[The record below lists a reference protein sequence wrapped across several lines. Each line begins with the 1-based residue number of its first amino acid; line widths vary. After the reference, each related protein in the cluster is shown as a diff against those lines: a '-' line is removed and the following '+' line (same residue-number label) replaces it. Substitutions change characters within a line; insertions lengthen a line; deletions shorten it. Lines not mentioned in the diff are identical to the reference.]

1 MATTKERQDTTNKQE
16 FFMEEKTKEK
26 EEFLKNIE
34 KHMPFFLNSFMQLEK
49 EYFIQYI
56 NSKWAFVIDCDKNFL
71 NALNKIYD
79 DAKDYIGMI
88 MTKNVKVLCVRLE
101 YFDNPNNPSII
112 NLSYKE
118 ANLFCNGFKFQ
129 GSPYKSIEISSLNN
143 IQIKTIREQKVFR
156 YEMRLNDL
164 VKFSSEQNQALFKL
178 FKNIFKE
185 NEHKSLILK
194 DIISDMGKSI
204 ESINAPIPIG
214 MLFDAFN
221 KRMLLETKFNKNDFS
236 KNTNK
241 LSIYES
247 YVHHF
252 LKRKLNQEIFKKIEN
267 EIRNV
272 LIFSPQLARI
282 SFNGKFFT
290 LKFLEE
296 FLKLRIFGYNTIE
309 REQLNIFNDYISM
322 KKNIGE
328 PFNLNIKSFKRLQ
341 AEHDA
346 LIQLINKRR
355 YERKEIK
362 LKKNNPYLRFKCP
375 EDISFLSTA
384 EQIANEGEIQRNC
397 VASYI
402 DQVNAGNCGIFSLIK
417 NKKRYTIRLRYINK
431 QFVLDEI
438 KGYANAQPD
447 QKIVHY
453 VQSIIDDNNDLF
465 F

>member
-1 MATTKERQDTTNKQE
+1 MATTKERQEIPDKQE
-16 FFMEEKTKEK
+16 LFIEEKTKEK

-34 KHMPFFLNSFMQLEK
+34 KHMPFFLNPFMQLEK

-56 NSKWAFVIDCDKNFL
+56 NSEWAFVIDCDKNFL
-71 NALNKIYD
+71 NALNKIYND
-79 DAKDYIGMI
+79 TKDYIGMI
-88 MTKNVKVLCVRLE
+88 MTKNVKVLCVILE
-101 YFDNPNNPSII
+101 FSDNLNNQNTI

-118 ANLFCNGFKFQ
+118 ANLFRNGFKFQ
-129 GSPYKSIEISSLNN
+129 SSPYKSIEISGLNN

-214 MLFDAFN
+214 MLFDVFN
-221 KRMLLETKFNKNDFS
+221 KRMLFETKFNKSDFS

-241 LSIYES
+241 LSIYEN

-252 LKRKLNQEIFKKIEN
+252 LKRKLDQEVFKKIEN

-272 LIFSPQLARI
+272 LIFSPQLAKI

-296 FLKLRIFGYNTIE
+296 FLKLRIFGYGTIE

-355 YERKEIK
+355 YEKKEIK

-375 EDISFLSTA
+375 GDISFLSTV
-384 EQIANEGEIQRNC
+384 EQIVNEGEIQRNC

-402 DQVNAGNCGIFSLIK
+402 DQVNAGNCGILK
-417 NKKRYTIRLRYINK
+417 NAIQLDLDISINN
-431 QFVLDEI
+431 L
-438 KGYANAQPD
+438 Y
-447 QKIVHY
+447 
-453 VQSIIDDNNDLF
+453 SMR
-465 F
+465 

>member
-1 MATTKERQDTTNKQE
+1 MVITKERQEIPNKQE
-16 FFMEEKTKEK
+16 LFMEEKTKEK

-79 DAKDYIGMI
+79 NTKGHIGMI

-101 YFDNPNNPSII
+101 CFDNPNNPNII

-118 ANLFCNGFKFQ
+118 ANLFRNGFKFQ
-129 GSPYKSIEISSLNN
+129 GLSYKSIEIYDLNN
-143 IQIKTIREQKVFR
+143 IQIKTIHEQKVFR

-164 VKFSSEQNQALFKL
+164 VKFSSEQNQALFRL

-185 NEHKSLILK
+185 NEYKTLILK
-194 DIISDMGKSI
+194 DIVSDMENTI

-214 MLFDAFN
+214 MLFDTFN
-221 KRMLLETKFNKNDFS
+221 KRMLFETKFNKNDFS

-252 LKRKLNQEIFKKIEN
+252 LKRKLDQEAFKKIEN

-272 LIFSPQLARI
+272 LMFSPQLAKI

-296 FLKLRIFGYNTIE
+296 FLKLRIFGYGTIE
-309 REQLNIFNDYISM
+309 TEQLNIFNDYITM

-328 PFNLNIKSFKRLQ
+328 PLNLNIKSFKRLQ

-355 YERKEIK
+355 YEKKEIK

-375 EDISFLSTA
+375 GDISFLSTV
-384 EQIANEGEIQRNC
+384 EQIVNEGEIQRNC

-417 NKKRYTIRLRYINK
+417 DEKRYTIRLRYINK
-431 QFVLDEI
+431 QFILDEI
-438 KGYANAQPD
+438 KGYANTQPE
-447 QKIVHY
+447 QEIVHY
-453 VQSIIDDNNDLF
+453 VQSIIDNNNDLF

>member
-1 MATTKERQDTTNKQE
+1 MVITKERQEIPNKQE
-16 FFMEEKTKEK
+16 LFMEEKTKEK

-34 KHMPFFLNSFMQLEK
+34 KHMPFFLDPFMQLEK

-56 NSKWAFVIDCDKNFL
+56 NNKWAFVIDCDKNFL
-71 NALNKIYD
+71 NTLNKIYNNT
-79 DAKDYIGMI
+79 KDYIGMI
-88 MTKNVKVLCVRLE
+88 MTKNIKVLCVKLD
-101 YFDNPNNPSII
+101 YFDNPNSPNII

-118 ANLFCNGFKFQ
+118 ANLFRNGFKFQ
-129 GSPYKSIEISSLNN
+129 GSPYKTSLNN

-194 DIISDMGKSI
+194 DIVSDMENSI

-221 KRMLLETKFNKNDFS
+221 KRMLFETKFNKNDFS

-290 LKFLEE
+290 LNFLEE

-328 PFNLNIKSFKRLQ
+328 SFNLNIKSFKRLQ

-375 EDISFLSTA
+375 GDISFLSTV
-384 EQIANEGEIQRNC
+384 EQIVNEGEIQRNC

-417 NKKRYTIRLRYINK
+417 DEKRYTIRLRYINK

-438 KGYANAQPD
+438 KGYANTQPE
-447 QKIVHY
+447 QEIVYY

>member
-1 MATTKERQDTTNKQE
+1 MAITKERQDATNKQE

-34 KHMPFFLNSFMQLEK
+34 KHMPFFLNPFRQLEK

-56 NSKWAFVIDCDKNFL
+56 NNEWAFVIDCDKNFI
-71 NALNKIYD
+71 NVLNKIYND
-79 DAKDYIGMI
+79 TKNYIGMI
-88 MTKNVKVLCVRLE
+88 MTKNIKVLCVILE
-101 YFDNPNNPSII
+101 FSDNLNNQNII

-118 ANLFCNGFKFQ
+118 ANLFRNGFKFQ
-129 GSPYKSIEISSLNN
+129 SSPYKSIEISGLNN

-194 DIISDMGKSI
+194 DVVSDMENFI

-214 MLFDAFN
+214 MLFEAFN

-252 LKRKLNQEIFKKIEN
+252 LKRKLDQEVFKKIEN

-272 LIFSPQLARI
+272 LMFSPQLAKI

-296 FLKLRIFGYNTIE
+296 FLKLRIFGYGTIE

-322 KKNIGE
+322 KKNINE

-375 EDISFLSTA
+375 DNLSFLSTA

-438 KGYANAQPD
+438 KGYANAQPE

>member
-1 MATTKERQDTTNKQE
+1 MATTKERQEIPDKQE
-16 FFMEEKTKEK
+16 LFIEEKTKEK

-34 KHMPFFLNSFMQLEK
+34 KHMPFFLNPFMQLEK

-56 NSKWAFVIDCDKNFL
+56 NSEWAFVIDCDKNFL
-71 NALNKIYD
+71 NALNKIYND
-79 DAKDYIGMI
+79 TKDYIGMI
-88 MTKNVKVLCVRLE
+88 MTKNVKVLCVILE
-101 YFDNPNNPSII
+101 FSDNLNNQNTI

-118 ANLFCNGFKFQ
+118 ANLFRNGFKFQ
-129 GSPYKSIEISSLNN
+129 SSPYKSIEISGLNN

-214 MLFDAFN
+214 MLFDVFN
-221 KRMLLETKFNKNDFS
+221 KRMLFETKFNKSDFS

-241 LSIYES
+241 LSIYEN

-252 LKRKLNQEIFKKIEN
+252 LKRKLDQEVFKKIEN

-272 LIFSPQLARI
+272 LIFSPQLAKI

-296 FLKLRIFGYNTIE
+296 FLKLRIFGYGTIE

-355 YERKEIK
+355 YEKKEIK
-362 LKKNNPYLRFKCP
+362 LKKNNPYLHFKCP
-375 EDISFLSTA
+375 EDISFLSTV
-384 EQIANEGEIQRNC
+384 EQITNEGEIQRNC

-417 NKKRYTIRLRYINK
+417 DEKRYTIRLRYINK

-438 KGYANAQPD
+438 KGYANTQPE
-447 QKIVHY
+447 QE
-453 VQSIIDDNNDLF
+453 IIDYIQTIIDNNNDLF

>member
-1 MATTKERQDTTNKQE
+1 MVITKERQDTTNKQE

>member
-1 MATTKERQDTTNKQE
+1 MVITKERQEIPNKQE
-16 FFMEEKTKEK
+16 LFMEEKTKEK

-34 KHMPFFLNSFMQLEK
+34 KHMPFFLDPFMQLEK

-56 NSKWAFVIDCDKNFL
+56 NNKWAFVIDCDKNFL
-71 NALNKIYD
+71 NALNKIYNNT
-79 DAKDYIGMI
+79 KDYIGMI
-88 MTKNVKVLCVRLE
+88 MTKNIKVLCVKLD
-101 YFDNPNNPSII
+101 YFDNPNSPNII

-118 ANLFCNGFKFQ
+118 ANLFRNGFKFQ

-194 DIISDMGKSI
+194 DIVSDMENSI

-221 KRMLLETKFNKNDFS
+221 KRMLFETKFNKNDFS

-290 LKFLEE
+290 LNFLEE

-322 KKNIGE
+322 KKNMNE

-341 AEHDA
+341 AEHDV

-375 EDISFLSTA
+375 DNLSFLSTA

-438 KGYANAQPD
+438 KGYANAQPE

>member
-1 MATTKERQDTTNKQE
+1 MVITKERQDTTNKQE
-16 FFMEEKTKEK
+16 LFMEEKTKEK

-34 KHMPFFLNSFMQLEK
+34 KHMPFFLNPFIQLEK

-56 NSKWAFVIDCDKNFL
+56 NSEWAFVIDCDKNFL
-71 NALNKIYD
+71 NALNKIYND
-79 DAKDYIGMI
+79 TKDYIGMI
-88 MTKNVKVLCVRLE
+88 MTKNVKVLCVILE
-101 YFDNPNNPSII
+101 FSDNLNNSNTI

-118 ANLFCNGFKFQ
+118 ANLFHNSFKFQ
-129 GSPYKSIEISSLNN
+129 SSPYKSIEISGLNN

-194 DIISDMGKSI
+194 DVVSDMENFI

-214 MLFDAFN
+214 MLFEAFN

-252 LKRKLNQEIFKKIEN
+252 LKRKLDQEVFKKIEN

-272 LIFSPQLARI
+272 LMFSPQLAKI

-296 FLKLRIFGYNTIE
+296 FLKLRIFGYGTIE

-322 KKNIGE
+322 KKNMNE

-341 AEHDA
+341 AEHDV

-375 EDISFLSTA
+375 DNLSFLSTA

-438 KGYANAQPD
+438 KGYANAQPE

>member
-1 MATTKERQDTTNKQE
+1 MAITKERQEIPNKQE
-16 FFMEEKTKEK
+16 LFMEEKTKEK

-56 NSKWAFVIDCDKNFL
+56 NNKWAFVIDCDKNFL
-71 NALNKIYD
+71 NALNKIYND
-79 DAKDYIGMI
+79 TKDYIGMI

-101 YFDNPNNPSII
+101 FSDNLNNPNTI

-118 ANLFCNGFKFQ
+118 ANLFHNSFKFQ
-129 GSPYKSIEISSLNN
+129 SSPYKSIEISGLNN

-194 DIISDMGKSI
+194 DVVSDMENFI

-214 MLFDAFN
+214 MLFEAFN

-252 LKRKLNQEIFKKIEN
+252 LKRKLDQEVFKKIEN

-272 LIFSPQLARI
+272 LMFSPQLAKI

-296 FLKLRIFGYNTIE
+296 FLKLRIFGYGTIE

-322 KKNIGE
+322 KKNMNE

-355 YERKEIK
+355 YEKKEIK
-362 LKKNNPYLRFKCP
+362 LKKNNPYLHFKCP
-375 EDISFLSTA
+375 EDISFLSTV
-384 EQIANEGEIQRNC
+384 EQITNEGEIQRNC

-417 NKKRYTIRLRYINK
+417 NEKRYTIRLRYINK

-438 KGYANAQPD
+438 KGYANTQPE
-447 QKIVHY
+447 QEIVYY

>member
-1 MATTKERQDTTNKQE
+1 MAITKERQEIPNKQE
-16 FFMEEKTKEK
+16 LFMEEKTKEK

-34 KHMPFFLNSFMQLEK
+34 KHMPFFLNPFMQLEK

-56 NSKWAFVIDCDKNFL
+56 NSEWAFVIDCDKNFL
-71 NALNKIYD
+71 NALNKIYND
-79 DAKDYIGMI
+79 TKDYIGMI
-88 MTKNVKVLCVRLE
+88 TTKNIKVLCVRLE
-101 YFDNPNNPSII
+101 FFDNPNNPSII

-118 ANLFCNGFKFQ
+118 ANLFRNGFKFQ
-129 GSPYKSIEISSLNN
+129 SSPYKSIEISSLNN

-194 DIISDMGKSI
+194 DIVSDMENSI

-214 MLFDAFN
+214 MLFDTFN
-221 KRMLLETKFNKNDFS
+221 KRMLFETKFNKSVFS

-252 LKRKLNQEIFKKIEN
+252 LKRKLDQEVFKKIEN

-272 LIFSPQLARI
+272 LMFSPQLAKI

-296 FLKLRIFGYNTIE
+296 FLKLRIFGYGTIE

-362 LKKNNPYLRFKCP
+362 LKKNNPYLHFKCP
-375 EDISFLSTA
+375 DNLSFLSTA

-417 NKKRYTIRLRYINK
+417 DEKRYTIRLRYINK

-438 KGYANAQPD
+438 KGYANAQPEQEIID
-447 QKIVHY
+447 YIQT
-453 VQSIIDDNNDLF
+453 IIDDNNDLF

>member
-1 MATTKERQDTTNKQE
+1 MAITKERQEIPNKQE
-16 FFMEEKTKEK
+16 LFMEEKPKER

-34 KHMPFFLNSFMQLEK
+34 KYMSFFLNPFIQLEK
-49 EYFIQYI
+49 EYFVQYI
-56 NSKWAFVIDCDKNFL
+56 NSEWAFVVDCDKNFL
-71 NALNKIYD
+71 NALNKIYND
-79 DAKDYIGMI
+79 TKDYIGMI
-88 MTKNVKVLCVRLE
+88 MTKNVKVLCVILE
-101 YFDNPNNPSII
+101 FSDNLNNQNTI
-112 NLSYKE
+112 NISYKE
-118 ANLFCNGFKFQ
+118 ANLFRNGFKFQ
-129 GSPYKSIEISSLNN
+129 SSPYKSIEISGLNN

-164 VKFSSEQNQALFKL
+164 VKFSSEPNQALFKL

-194 DIISDMGKSI
+194 DVISDMENFI

-214 MLFDAFN
+214 MLFEAFN

-252 LKRKLNQEIFKKIEN
+252 LKRKLDQEVFKKIEN

-272 LIFSPQLARI
+272 LMFSPQLAKI

-296 FLKLRIFGYNTIE
+296 FLKLRIFGYGTIE

-322 KKNIGE
+322 KKNINE

-375 EDISFLSTA
+375 DNLSFLSTA

-417 NKKRYTIRLRYINK
+417 DEKRYTIRLRYINK

-438 KGYANAQPD
+438 KGYANTQPE
-447 QKIVHY
+447 QEIVYY

>member
-1 MATTKERQDTTNKQE
+1 MVITKERQDTTNKQE

-34 KHMPFFLNSFMQLEK
+34 KHMPFFLNPFMQLEK

-56 NSKWAFVIDCDKNFL
+56 NNKWAFVIDCDKNFL
-71 NALNKIYD
+71 NALNKIYND
-79 DAKDYIGMI
+79 TKDYIGMI
-88 MTKNVKVLCVRLE
+88 MTKNVKVLCVILE
-101 YFDNPNNPSII
+101 FSDNLNNPNTI

-118 ANLFCNGFKFQ
+118 ANLFHNSFKFQ
-129 GSPYKSIEISSLNN
+129 SSPYKSIEISGLNN

-194 DIISDMGKSI
+194 DVVSDMENFI

-214 MLFDAFN
+214 MLFEAFN

-252 LKRKLNQEIFKKIEN
+252 LKRKLDQEVFKKIEN

-272 LIFSPQLARI
+272 LMFSPQLAKI

-362 LKKNNPYLRFKCP
+362 LKK
-375 EDISFLSTA
+375 SS
-384 EQIANEGEIQRNC
+384 
-397 VASYI
+397 
-402 DQVNAGNCGIFSLIK
+402 
-417 NKKRYTIRLRYINK
+417 
-431 QFVLDEI
+431 
-438 KGYANAQPD
+438 
-447 QKIVHY
+447 
-453 VQSIIDDNNDLF
+453 
-465 F
+465 

>member
-1 MATTKERQDTTNKQE
+1 MATTKKRQEIPNKQE
-16 FFMEEKTKEK
+16 LFMEEKTKEK

-56 NSKWAFVIDCDKNFL
+56 NNKWAFVIDCDKNFL
-71 NALNKIYD
+71 NALNKIYND
-79 DAKDYIGMI
+79 TKDYIGMI

-101 YFDNPNNPSII
+101 CFDNPNNPNII

-118 ANLFCNGFKFQ
+118 ANLFRNGFKFQ
-129 GSPYKSIEISSLNN
+129 GLSYKSIEIYDLNN
-143 IQIKTIREQKVFR
+143 IQIKTIHEQKVFR

-164 VKFSSEQNQALFKL
+164 VKFSSEQNQALFRL

-185 NEHKSLILK
+185 NEYKTLILK
-194 DIISDMGKSI
+194 DIVSDMENTI

-214 MLFDAFN
+214 MLFDTFN
-221 KRMLLETKFNKNDFS
+221 KRMLFETKFNKNDFS

-252 LKRKLNQEIFKKIEN
+252 LKRKLDQEVFKKIEN

-272 LIFSPQLARI
+272 LMFSPQLAKI

-296 FLKLRIFGYNTIE
+296 FLKLRIFGYDTIE

-322 KKNIGE
+322 KKNINE
-328 PFNLNIKSFKRLQ
+328 PFNLNIRSFKRLQ

-375 EDISFLSTA
+375 DNLSFLSTA

-438 KGYANAQPD
+438 KGYANTQPEQEIID
-447 QKIVHY
+447 YIQT
-453 VQSIIDDNNDLF
+453 IIDDNNDLF